1 MSTDRYRRR
10 FGKFATLTVAAVA
23 FGALAIPL
31 TPARAQTDLSRLG
44 FRERLRYRHRY
55 TAIGVYPMP
64 ELRMAVLSVPLLALI

>member
-31 TPARAQTDLSRLG
+31 TPARAQIYLG
-44 FRERLRYRHRY
+44 WDFGNGFG
-55 TAIGVYPMP
+55 IGIGTPPSAYSPCPNYGWPYYPYP
-64 ELRMAVLSVPLLALI
+64 CPR